1 MTMLRISL
9 TVGLLW
15 VSASAL
21 AANGQENAR
30 LGRVHV
36 QADSIEMLGADSL
49 KASGNVVVIGKD
61 SVIHS
66 QEALISQDGSVIQVQ
81 AVQSG
86 QSHTSEFDPLSLQD
100 ARAAGGEMR
109 LQREGYVAVKTK
121 GLSTT
126 WWNRATQTCVMVKTS
141 QGRYSEVKVLA
152 ASVCMGS

>member
-1 MTMLRISL
+1 MTMLRITL
-9 TVGLLW
+9 TAGLVW
-15 VSASAL
+15 VSTSAF

-30 LGRVHV
+30 VGRVHV
-36 QADSIEMLGADSL
+36 QADRIEMLGTDSL

-66 QEALISQDGSVIQVQ
+66 QEALISQEGSVIQVQ
-81 AVQSG
+81 AEQSG
-86 QSHTSEFDPLSLQD
+86 QGQASKFDPLSLQG

-109 LQREGYVAVKTK
+109 LQREGYVAVNTK

-126 WWNRATQTCVMVKTS
+126 WWNRVSQTCVMVKTS

>member
-66 QEALISQDGSVIQVQ
+66 HEALISQDGSVIQVQ

-100 ARAAGGEMR
+100 ARAAGG
-109 LQREGYVAVKTK
+109 K
-121 GLSTT
+121 
-126 WWNRATQTCVMVKTS
+126 
-141 QGRYSEVKVLA
+141 
-152 ASVCMGS
+152 